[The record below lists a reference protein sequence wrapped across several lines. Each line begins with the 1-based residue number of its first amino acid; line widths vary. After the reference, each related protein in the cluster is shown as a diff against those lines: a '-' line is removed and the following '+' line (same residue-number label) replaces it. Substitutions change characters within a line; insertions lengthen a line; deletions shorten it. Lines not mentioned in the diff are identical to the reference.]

1 MPHARLTGTGLY
13 APARVVPNAYFDAL
27 YGEDVSTALR
37 TRRRIEARRYA
48 ADDEAT
54 SDLALHAAEAAL
66 ADAGRTPDDVD
77 LLLLTT
83 DTPDYLSPA
92 TAAVV
97 QHKLGATRAT
107 AFDLNAACAGFVV
120 ALDTAR
126 TFVEAGRHG
135 TVLVVSAYLMS
146 RFLDYDARTIAPLFA
161 DGAGAAVVEPT
172 DGPHHVLAARTL
184 TEGGYHGHMGVYAGG
199 TAEPL
204 AASAGEADAPGDDAA
219 SGATDDAADGARA
232 QTLEFRRRFP
242 RDYNPRHWTRLV
254 RALTSDVGV
263 APDDVD
269 HYFFTQVNIES
280 IHATL
285 DALDL
290 PHDRAHN
297 VMDRYGYTGN
307 ACIPMALAEAA
318 AHGRLAPGDL
328 VLLVAS
334 GGGATIAGIALR
346 WGG

>member
-1 MPHARLTGTGLY
+1 MPHAHLTGTGLY

-48 ADDEAT
+48 ADDEST

-77 LLLLTT
+77 LVLLTT

-97 QHKLGATRAT
+97 QHKLGAGRAT
-107 AFDLNAACAGFVV
+107 AFDLNAACAGFVI

-126 TFVEAGRHG
+126 AFVEAGRHG

-146 RFLDYDARTIAPLFA
+146 RFLDYDVPAIAPLFA
-161 DGAGAAVVEPT
+161 DGAGAAVVEAT
-172 DGPHHVLAARTL
+172 DGPHHVLAAHTL

-204 AASAGEADAPGDDAA
+204 ATAGPPDDADGSTDSGAHGGSAHGGAHGGGSTDGSAHGGGSTRRRRRQRRARGGPGAEARVPAPLPARLQPAPLDAPRPR
-219 SGATDDAADGARA
+219 ADGG
-232 QTLEFRRRFP
+232 RR
-242 RDYNPRHWTRLV
+242 
-254 RALTSDVGV
+254 
-263 APDDVD
+263 
-269 HYFFTQVNIES
+269 
-280 IHATL
+280 
-285 DALDL
+285 
-290 PHDRAHN
+290 
-297 VMDRYGYTGN
+297 
-307 ACIPMALAEAA
+307 
-318 AHGRLAPGDL
+318 
-328 VLLVAS
+328 
-334 GGGATIAGIALR
+334 GGT
-346 WGG
+346 